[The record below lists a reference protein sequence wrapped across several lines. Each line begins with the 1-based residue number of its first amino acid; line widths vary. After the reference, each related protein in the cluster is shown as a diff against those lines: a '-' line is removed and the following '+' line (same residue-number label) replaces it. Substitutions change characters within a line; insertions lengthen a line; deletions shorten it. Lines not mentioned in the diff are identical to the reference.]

1 MDIVTILIEALSET
15 EATVISANQAS
26 KDYGKTTFSAPV
38 NLDGAIKVKNQ
49 SVIPTILKMA
59 NEIGFHI
66 YPISTG
72 NNWGY
77 GSVQNTPLTKPRI
90 VLDLGPLKE
99 IIPTSK
105 DLGLITVQPGV
116 TQQDLYNFLNE
127 NDWNYM
133 VPVTGAGPNCS
144 ILSNALERGYGIT
157 PRTDH
162 FSAVNALKA
171 YLPHPDLCQT
181 LFSSAVSKMDTSG
194 TDFIDKS
201 FKWGLGPY
209 IDGLFTQSN
218 MGIVTE
224 VTIRLAPLPKN
235 FSSFYIRIF
244 NDKNFEEG
252 ISFIKEFLKDFDG
265 IVGSIN
271 LMDRSRL
278 VSMTAQNP
286 NGTGQHINMT
296 SLQISQIADVK
307 QLPKWMIVGSIYGC
321 KSIVTATKKELK
333 KRARGLGA
341 VHFSDSLVM
350 RVAKA
355 VFKLPLPKIELLNS
369 IKSQL
374 KSLDEG
380 IEIMLGKPNQIALPL
395 AYWRNPKTI
404 PDKTSTLLPD
414 KDECGLLWYAPLI
427 PMDANKIK
435 SFVEFIRSTTPK
447 YGIEPLI
454 TFTNLRHDCIDST
467 IPIVFD
473 LNNDQAKTLAH
484 QCLQELLVEGCKLGF
499 VPYRINTSQQSALNN
514 QDIFWKTT
522 QLLKT
527 SIDPNNI
534 ISPLRYNP

>member
-1 MDIVTILIEALSET
+1 MDIVAKLIEALSEND
-15 EATVISANQAS
+15 ADVISANQATN
-26 KDYGKTTFSAPV
+26 DYGKTTFSSPV
-38 NLDGAIKVKNQ
+38 KLDAAIKVKNQ
-49 SVIPTILKMA
+49 SVIPVILKMA
-59 NEIGFHI
+59 NEVGFHI

-77 GSVQNTPLTKPRI
+77 GSVQDTLLSKPRI
-90 VLDLGPLKE
+90 VLDLGALKK
-99 IIPTSK
+99 ITPTSK
-105 DLGLITVQPGV
+105 DLGLITLQPGV
-116 TQQDLYNFLNE
+116 TQQGLYDFLNE

-162 FSAVNALKA
+162 FLAVNALKA
-171 YLPHPDLCQT
+171 YLPHPDLCQD
-181 LFSSAVSKMDTSG
+181 LFSSAISAMDASE

-224 VTIRLAPLPKN
+224 VTIRLAPLPEH
-235 FSSFYIRIF
+235 FSSFYIRVF
-244 NDKNFEEG
+244 DENNFEEAIG
-252 ISFIKEFLKDFDG
+252 FIKEFLKDFDG

-278 VSMTAQNP
+278 VSMTAKNP
-286 NGTGQHINMT
+286 NGAGRHINMT
-296 SLQISQIADVK
+296 SKQVSEIADGK

-321 KSIVTATKKELK
+321 KSIVKATKKELK
-333 KRARGLGA
+333 KRVRGLGS
-341 VHFSDSLVM
+341 VDFSDSLIM
-350 RVAKA
+350 RAAK
-355 VFKLPLPKIELLNS
+355 VLFKLPLPKTELIS
-369 IKSQL
+369 SVKEQL

-404 PDKTSTLLPD
+404 PDKSHTMLPD
-414 KDECGLLWYAPLI
+414 RDECGLLWYAPLI
-427 PMDANKIK
+427 PMDASKIK
-435 SFVEFIRSTTPK
+435 SFVRFVKSTTPK

-473 LNNDQAKTLAH
+473 LNNDEARSLAH
-484 QCLQELLVEGCKLGF
+484 QCLQELLVEGCKQGF
-499 VPYRINTSQQSALNN
+499 VPYRINTSQQVGLDNKN
-514 QDIFWKTT
+514 IFWKTT

-534 ISPLRYNP
+534 LSPLRYNP